1 MQAVGEAGDGRHT
14 PLECGTVRPSINP
27 VGHAADQRPI
37 QPGHPIQ
44 HALHR
49 QPPGHRRPARSH
61 DGHRTRPVKRLHL
74 PLDEQDPRRIWHLRQ
89 AEGVAAMPH
98 DQRLNALSPH
108 GGPLIQGP
116 IPGCSQ
122 QSRFHA
128 RQPGAQSASADHAQC
143 PLAVEPRQLRRRH
156 PIEEPLLPF
165 RVPLDSGT
173 APVII
178 HPRNLLDSCPA
189 PTTGSSTGRFGLHSA
204 R

>member
-1 MQAVGEAGDGRHT
+1 MQAMGKAGDGRHT
-14 PLECGTVRPSINP
+14 PIECGSVRPSINS
-27 VGHAADQRPI
+27 VGHAADQRPV

-74 PLDEQDPRRIWHLRQ
+74 PLHEQDPRRIRHLGQ
-89 AEGVAAMPH
+89 AERIPTMPH
-98 DQRLNALSPH
+98 DERLNALSPH

-116 IPGCSQ
+116 IPGGSQ
-122 QSRFHA
+122 QSRFHT
-128 RQPGAQSASADHAQC
+128 RQPSAQSTSADHAQGS
-143 PLAVEPRQLRRRH
+143 LAVEPRQLRRRQ

-165 RVPLDSGT
+165 RVPVDSGT
-173 APVII
+173 SPVFI
-178 HPRNLLDSCPA
+178 HPRNLLDPRPT
-189 PTTGSSTGRFGLHSA
+189 PTTGSLTGCFGLHSA